1 MANLSPLGSRIIGA
15 PDAQKKRR
23 DALDLLE
30 LMDERARRSFE
41 HFVRATVH
49 ADYKMGWVHQ
59 EVCKELDQFLAD
71 VAAGKNPRLMLFAP
85 PRHGKSELASR
96 RFPAYALGRHPDLSI
111 IATSYGAEL
120 ASSMNRDV
128 QRIIDSPAYSNLFP
142 STKLWGENI
151 RTVADGS
158 YLRNSD
164 IFEVVGHRGVYKSSG
179 VGGGITGRG
188 MHIGIID
195 DPFKDA
201 EEAYS
206 QTIRDKV
213 WEWYTSTF
221 YTRLMPGGGILII
234 LTRWHEDDLAGRILK
249 HAAENGEQWRVVSYP
264 AIAEKDEAHRKEG
277 EPLHADRYDLG
288 QLGRIRTAVGS
299 RVWASLYQQR
309 PSAAEGSIFKREW
322 WKTYE
327 TMSEEPAAI
336 IKELGITHVV
346 QFWDTAFKTKTAN
359 DYSVCVTLG
368 QAEHKFYVLDRWK
381 GKVEF
386 PELKNTAIAHA
397 AKWMPHTLLIEDAA
411 SGASLIQELQ
421 RDSLLPVHPIKV
433 DKDKVSRAYAVTPLL
448 EAGRVAYPAKASW
461 ASDFVDTLA
470 TFPNAEH
477 DDDVDAFD
485 GALEYLARGG
495 GNLGML
501 DWLRGEILDAERR
514 RQSAVAS

>member
-1 MANLSPLGSRIIGA
+1 MTKTRAELF
-15 PDAQKKRR
+15 
-23 DALDLLE
+23 E
-30 LMDERARRSFE
+30 LMELLDERARRSME
-41 HFVRATVH
+41 HFVRATAH
-49 ADYKMGWVHQ
+49 DSYLMGWVHKEICQ
-59 EVCKELDQFLAD
+59 ELDQFLAQ
-71 VAAGKNPRLMLFAP
+71 VAAGESPRLMLFAP

-96 RFPAYALGRHPDLSI
+96 RFPAYALGKYPDLSL

-128 QRIIDSPAYSNLFP
+128 QRIIDGDAYRDLFP
-142 STKLWGENI
+142 STRLWGENI

-188 MHIGIID
+188 MHVGIID

-206 QTIRDKV
+206 KTIRDKV
-213 WEWYTSTF
+213 WEWYQSTF

-249 HAAENGEQWRVVSYP
+249 AAQEQGEQWRVVSFP
-264 AIAEKDEAHRKEG
+264 AIAEKDEPHRKEG
-277 EPLHADRYDLG
+277 EALHPERYDLN
-288 QLGRIRTAVGS
+288 QLGRIKTAVGS
-299 RVWASLYQQR
+299 RVWASLFQQR
-309 PSAAEGSIFKREW
+309 PAAAEGQIFRRDW
-322 WKTYE
+322 WKTHHQH
-327 TMSEEPAAI
+327 EEPQQAV
-336 IKELGITHVV
+336 KDLGITHLV
-346 QFWDTAFKTKTAN
+346 QFWDTAFMTKKES
-359 DYSVCVTLG
+359 DYSVCVTMG
-368 QAEHKFYVLDRWK
+368 ASDNRFYMLDRWK

-386 PELKNTAIAHA
+386 PELKAVAQAQA
-397 AKWMPHTLLIEDAA
+397 AKWQPHTLLIEDAA
-411 SGASLIQELQ
+411 SGKSLVQELM
-421 RDSLLPVHPIKV
+421 RDSLLPIHPVKV
-433 DKDKVSRAYAVTPLL
+433 DRDKVSRAYAVTPLL
-448 EAGRVAYPAKASW
+448 EAGRVSYPVNAPW
-461 ASDFVDTLA
+461 ASDFIDTLA

-501 DWLRGEILDAERR
+501 DWLRGEILEAEQR
-514 RQSAVAS
+514 RQQKVS